1 MSEAGARPQAMTTDA
16 ASHQTGSPRLGVSA
30 ENSAGAGA
38 LTQPLAPLSARAR
51 TRLTHL
57 LIGKSIIETLFLAAL
72 AVVFIH
78 QLLHPSYRGSVDAA
92 NESYVS
98 GWAVDDAAPEARVE
112 VQLFIDGHFA
122 GWGLAEQARPDI
134 QTAGRAPD
142 AWHGFSVRLP
152 VLPQGTHEAR
162 VYAVHKV
169 FGGQLFTLQQV
180 DKALSFSVPANG
192 SNETVSQDWW
202 KAVGQR

>member
-1 MSEAGARPQAMTTDA
+1 MSEAGVRPQAMTTDA
-16 ASHQTGSPRLGVSA
+16 ASLSDSPRLGVSA
-30 ENSAGAGA
+30 ENSAGADT
-38 LTQPLAPLSARAR
+38 LTHPPAPLSARAR
-51 TRLTHL
+51 VRLTHL

-92 NESYVS
+92 NDSYVS
-98 GWAVDDAAPEARVE
+98 GWAVDAAAPGTRVE

-122 GWGLAEQARPDI
+122 GWGLADQARPDI

-152 VLPQGTHEAR
+152 PLPQGAHEAR
-162 VYAVHKV
+162 VYAIHKV

-180 DKALSFSVPANG
+180 DKALSFSVTANDT
-192 SNETVSQDWW
+192 NKPVSQDWW